1 MLASALSFLNLMY
14 WSFQY
19 PIAVSYTH
27 LDVYKRQ
34 FKHSAW
40 ASNKDVKGVKP
51 HIVEVAVDFSDVY
64 LEKE

>member
-1 MLASALSFLNLMY
+1 MDYNERIKMY
-14 WSFQY
+14 HRVQEIFMERG
-19 PIAVSYTH
+19 PIIVPA
-27 LDVYKRQ
+27 